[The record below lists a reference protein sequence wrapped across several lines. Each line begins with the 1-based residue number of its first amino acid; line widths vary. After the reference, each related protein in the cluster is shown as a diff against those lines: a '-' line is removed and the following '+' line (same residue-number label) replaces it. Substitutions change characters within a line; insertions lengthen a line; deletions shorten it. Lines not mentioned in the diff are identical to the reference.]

1 MAYASVLIFFL
12 QTETMNSRIQ
22 NQPNGVSEGGKRML
36 ATTLRAVM
44 SFNQRNIAEN
54 AKTKNPKKW
63 TIQEREAL
71 ARTKYLAEVKTRSSS
86 F

>member
-1 MAYASVLIFFL
+1 
-12 QTETMNSRIQ
+12 MNSRIQ

-44 SFNQRNIAEN
+44 AFNQRNIA
-54 AKTKNPKKW
+54 KNNK

>member
-1 MAYASVLIFFL
+1 MPLFKTA
-12 QTETMNSRIQ
+12 TMNSRIQ

-36 ATTLRAVM
+36 ATTLRAVTA
-44 SFNQRNIAEN
+44 FNQRNIAEN

>member
-12 QTETMNSRIQ
+12 KTATMNSRIQ

-36 ATTLRAVM
+36 AKTLRAVM

-54 AKTKNPKKW
+54 NK

-71 ARTKYLAEVKTRSSS
+71 ARTKYVAEVKTRSSS